1 MCVGVNTIESYDGC
15 CTSTSFRQKLS
26 TTLSRPR
33 LAATLAHQPT
43 SDPSPTASLASM
55 PRKGTATV
63 KKVSKYFTSSEEEDD
78 DEDVTPVRTR
88 NGQKR
93 TSSKSSPTKRRVT
106 FGKSDSE
113 NVDPAVAR
121 EQLKRPNE
129 AQREPD
135 NGADQPRQDSIFKEQ
150 SADLANSLF
159 PNEDASPTNDGTDN
173 TQART
178 KKETPLGRK
187 QPHPIVVSPPLFAQ
201 DPSRQEPQ
209 GSLARR
215 AANPNL
221 SGPSKPPSQR
231 QPSHPDRPPTNP
243 DGTLDYPP
251 TMIQGGASIPANQQK
266 NMRACMVCSIVRTQQ
281 QFTTQGC
288 PNCEEILELA
298 GNPEQVND
306 CTSQVFEGLISVADT
321 NRSWVARFQR
331 LEGYVAGVYAT
342 QVEGILPED
351 ILVAVE
357 NAGINYVPR
366 DGSEQEMLGKD

>member
-1 MCVGVNTIESYDGC
+1 
-15 CTSTSFRQKLS
+15 
-26 TTLSRPR
+26 
-33 LAATLAHQPT
+33 
-43 SDPSPTASLASM
+43 M

-63 KKVSKYFTSSEEEDD
+63 KKVSKYFTSSEAEEDD
-78 DEDVTPVRTR
+78 DDFTPVKTSNVRVH
-88 NGQKR
+88 
-93 TSSKSSPTKRRVT
+93 TSSKSSPTKRKAT
-106 FGKSDSE
+106 FETSDSE
-113 NVDPAVAR
+113 NADPAIAR

-135 NGADQPRQDSIFKEQ
+135 NGAGQPRQDSIFEEQ

-159 PNEDASPTNDGTDN
+159 PNEDAFPINDGTDN
-173 TQART
+173 ARPIIT
-178 KKETPLGRK
+178 NTSRHRK
-187 QPHPIVVSPPLFAQ
+187 QPHPVVLQPLSRAQ
-201 DPSRQEPQ
+201 DPSRLEPRSPGQESQ
-209 GSLARR
+209 GSLSRR
-215 AANPNL
+215 AANLNL
-221 SGPSKPPSQR
+221 SGSSNAPTQR
-231 QPSHPDRPPTNP
+231 QQSRADHPPTDP
-243 DGTLDYPP
+243 DGTLYWPP
-251 TMIQGGASIPANQQK
+251 NMIQGGASIPANQQK
-266 NMRACMVCSIVRTQQ
+266 NMRACMVCSVVRTQQ
-281 QFTTQGC
+281 QFVTQGC

-331 LEGYVAGVYAT
+331 LEGYVPGVYAT